1 MSGPTPG
8 ARWEVSILLGAHTS
22 EKVQDRDVAQRRC
35 NEDVEQPSQFVQV
48 YVHGHHDG
56 YLPPVSSP
64 WLAGRP
70 MRDGQGARVPLQASV
85 LPGSTTLTRSYRRA
99 RTSRRRSPAP
109 LPTRGRDLQPEIS
122 SSRAPEPCIHT
133 REVTVATRE
142 ADLDDLT
149 DTHDEPDHH
158 VLAAPTSAFG
168 ETSDVKVSRCR
179 WSRAIRGNLGLFIA
193 VVSQISLVSPGPP
206 LNREACR
213 RRVRRAAYVQSAYIV
228 HPQWANR
235 EVDGP
240 SPSSAGIWSS
250 ALGLVACHGGRT
262 EPVRTATSMC
272 RRRAAEDDWSCF
284 TFSLR

>member
-22 EKVQDRDVAQRRC
+22 AKVQDRDVARRRC
-35 NEDVEQPSQFVQV
+35 NEDAEQPSQFVQV

-142 ADLDDLT
+142 ADLDGLT

-193 VVSQISLVSPGPP
+193 VVSQISLVSPGIGLAPRSTVKLVVDESEGPHMCSLHISFILSGPTVRWIVRPRLQLVSGRP
-206 LNREACR
+206 L
-213 RRVRRAAYVQSAYIV
+213 
-228 HPQWANR
+228 WAWWL
-235 EVDGP
+235 VMGDGR
-240 SPSSAGIWSS
+240 SQ
-250 ALGLVACHGGRT
+250 
-262 EPVRTATSMC
+262 
-272 RRRAAEDDWSCF
+272 
-284 TFSLR
+284 

>member
-1 MSGPTPG
+1 MPG
-8 ARWEVSILLGAHTS
+8 LVDDDPQPRFRREAATCSRRSLLPARQSRVSTLGKSQWLLGRPISTTSPTHTTNRITMFLLHRRPRS
-22 EKVQDRDVAQRRC
+22 VRQMMSRFLDVGGLG
-35 NEDVEQPSQFVQV
+35 PFVV
-48 YVHGHHDG
+48 ISG
-56 YLPPVSSP
+56 YSLRWCLKSR
-64 WLAGRP
+64 WCR
-70 MRDGQGARVPLQASV
+70 
-85 LPGSTTLTRSYRRA
+85 PGS
-99 RTSRRRSPAP
+99 
-109 LPTRGRDLQPEIS
+109 D
-122 SSRAPEPCIHT
+122 
-133 REVTVATRE
+133 
-142 ADLDDLT
+142 
-149 DTHDEPDHH
+149 
-158 VLAAPTSAFG
+158 
-168 ETSDVKVSRCR
+168 
-179 WSRAIRGNLGLFIA
+179 W
-193 VVSQISLVSPGPP
+193 PP